1 MTYTG
6 YPKGFRVLS
15 GVANSLKRLPA
26 VLGLP
31 EPKDEIDLVR
41 SYRERLSDTFQEIQ
55 ARVRAIR
62 EKTSE
67 HESVAFFLAP
77 APDREGELIAW
88 HLQRELQALGPPAA
102 TMHGFG
108 PLAPNRLLTPGQVAG
123 CCWSCTYIQPMKIG
137 RARSTSVI
145 THCPRLQPQRSRD
158 APTGAGGD
166 PPP

>member
-62 EKTSE
+62 EEKYVLKE
-67 HESVAFFLAP
+67 RIV
-77 APDREGELIAW
+77 IA
-88 HLQRELQALGPPAA
+88 
-102 TMHGFG
+102 
-108 PLAPNRLLTPGQVAG
+108 
-123 CCWSCTYIQPMKIG
+123 
-137 RARSTSVI
+137 
-145 THCPRLQPQRSRD
+145 
-158 APTGAGGD
+158 
-166 PPP
+166 

>member
-1 MTYTG
+1 MATNLKIKNKSKPFKRHSDLRELVDLIDEIGELERVDGADWNLEMGALSELVARLYPGRSPALLFDDIPG

-62 EKTSE
+62 EEKYVLKE
-67 HESVAFFLAP
+67 RIV
-77 APDREGELIAW
+77 IA
-88 HLQRELQALGPPAA
+88 
-102 TMHGFG
+102 
-108 PLAPNRLLTPGQVAG
+108 
-123 CCWSCTYIQPMKIG
+123 
-137 RARSTSVI
+137 
-145 THCPRLQPQRSRD
+145 
-158 APTGAGGD
+158 
-166 PPP
+166 